1 MEREDAD
8 SSRAR
13 AKLDLGGS
21 GQDEKTAQ
29 EFRSAMLDKRVKVTP
44 SSGLVE
50 IESFPSGRGRM

>member
-13 AKLDLGGS
+13 AKLVLGRR
-21 GQDEKTAQ
+21 QDEKMAW
-29 EFRSAMLDKRVKVTP
+29 EIRSAMPDKRVKVTP
-44 SSGLVE
+44 SSRFVE